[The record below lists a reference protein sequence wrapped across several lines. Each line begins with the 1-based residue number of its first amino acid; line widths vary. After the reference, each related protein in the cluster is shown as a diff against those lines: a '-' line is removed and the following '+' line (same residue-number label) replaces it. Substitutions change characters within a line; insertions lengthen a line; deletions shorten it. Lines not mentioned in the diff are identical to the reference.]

1 MNQQIIDDGEHAKRL
16 LEDPLLQRVLT
27 NLVEDLQ
34 LRWTNTNPEDHQLR
48 EQLFMELQGVKKF
61 SEKIK
66 AIHDNGLL
74 MAKTG
79 R

>member
-16 LEDPLLQRVLT
+16 LADELLQRILI
-27 NLVEDLQ
+27 NIVEDVK
-34 LRWTNTNPEDHQLR
+34 LRWMNTSPDQAELR

-66 AIHDNGLL
+66 GIHDNGLFML
-74 MAKTG
+74 KKG